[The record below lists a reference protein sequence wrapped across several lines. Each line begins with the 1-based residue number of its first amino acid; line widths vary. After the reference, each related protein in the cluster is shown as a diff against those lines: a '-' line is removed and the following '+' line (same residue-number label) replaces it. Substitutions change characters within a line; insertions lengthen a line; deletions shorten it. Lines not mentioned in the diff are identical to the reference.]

1 MKEAPRKPPDPVA
14 VWKEA
19 FRHALRWEI
28 DEADAKEIAD
38 TVMDRFRK
46 ARRTNPM
53 FLADPGELT
62 LFAFRSVQNLVRNLI
77 RDKKPFVSLDLPEV
91 ALVSSGPDWERLG
104 EVAEPDDPRVAFIYA
119 KVEQL
124 SARCREI
131 WYLMMRD
138 KLKTREIGPLLGIGL
153 RSVNTYVYRTNLKM
167 KEARA
172 EWERDH
178 PPEKKP

>member
-19 FRHALRWEI
+19 FHHALRWKI

-46 ARRTNPM
+46 AQRTQPM

-62 LFAFRSVQNLVRNLI
+62 LFAFRAVKNLVRNLI
-77 RDKKPFVSLDLPEV
+77 RDKKPLVSLDMPEV
-91 ALVSSGPDWERLG
+91 ALVSSGADWQRLG
-104 EVAEPDDPRVAFIYA
+104 DEVEEPDPRVAFIYG
-119 KVEQL
+119 KVERL

-131 WYLMMRD
+131 WYLMMHD
-138 KLKTREIGPLLGIGL
+138 HLKTGQIALLLGIGL
-153 RSVNTYVYRTNLKM
+153 RTANTHVYRTNCKM

-178 PPEKKP
+178 PPENKP